1 MKKIAL
7 FLILLLTYTAT
18 AQFSKTHYIPPLS
31 GSNNVQAEEQ
41 FMYISTPSTTPI
53 NVRITQLGGATILG
67 TVSRNVPYVL
77 NIGVGNNTQLQV
89 DPSMINTILNNKGYI
104 VEADDVVYVS
114 TRVIAGN
121 SNQAGEL
128 VSKGLAALGTR
139 YRIGAFTNLNAPQY
153 GISHHTFVSILAT
166 ENNTT
171 VSFSDLKPGV
181 TLVNNTG
188 AGNSPGPII
197 LNSGES
203 FVMAVEGPTEANRD
217 GLIGSLVT
225 SDKPIAV
232 NCGSFGGTN
241 GELSNLDLGFDQLV
255 SAERTG
261 QEFIFIKSTGLNPVE
276 KILIVADVDNTDVF
290 LNGGAFPT
298 ITLNAGEYVALDG
311 SNFSVNGNLYI
322 NTSEN
327 VFAFQSVGDDGR
339 VDQANQEM
347 FFVPPLS
354 CQTPKTIDNI
364 PFLDLVGTRVFTGR
378 VTIVTETSSTLTF
391 ILNGTN
397 YTLATLPAGVFVT
410 GPINVIGN
418 TNFETYTIT

>member
-261 QEFIFIKSTGLNPVE
+261 QEFIFIKSTGLPARLLHAHVRKRTGWRTIAQYTERARGSAPRSPHPV
-276 KILIVADVDNTDVF
+276 APAAPSPAAGDA
-290 LNGGAFPT
+290 GGAPRLHRRWRTRRFT
-298 ITLNAGEYVALDG
+298 ISARSRY
-311 SNFSVNGNLYI
+311 
-322 NTSEN
+322 
-327 VFAFQSVGDDGR
+327 
-339 VDQANQEM
+339 
-347 FFVPPLS
+347 
-354 CQTPKTIDNI
+354 
-364 PFLDLVGTRVFTGR
+364 
-378 VTIVTETSSTLTF
+378 
-391 ILNGTN
+391 
-397 YTLATLPAGVFVT
+397 
-410 GPINVIGN
+410 
-418 TNFETYTIT
+418 